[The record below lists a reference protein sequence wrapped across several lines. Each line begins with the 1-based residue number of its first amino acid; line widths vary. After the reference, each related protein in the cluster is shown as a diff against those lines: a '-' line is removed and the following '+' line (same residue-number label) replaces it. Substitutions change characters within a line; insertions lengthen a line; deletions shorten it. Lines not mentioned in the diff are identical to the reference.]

1 MDLHA
6 QGPAPWCA
14 AMKFLHLNFLPR
26 SSDAA
31 LLTLR
36 LWHGTSMLMLHGWGK
51 LMNYSALS
59 DTFGDPLGVG
69 KTTSL
74 LLVIFGEV
82 ICSVL
87 LILGLYT
94 RAAALGSALTMAT
107 AFWFAHGGKLKGA
120 GNGELAFIF
129 LGVFAAL
136 FIAGAGRFSLDA
148 KLGAKR

>member
-36 LWHGTSMLMLHGWGK
+36 LWHGTSLLMLHGWGK
-51 LMNYSALS
+51 LGL
-59 DTFGDPLGVG
+59 G

-74 LLVIFGEV
+74 LLAIFGEV

>member
-1 MDLHA
+1 MKLRA
-6 QGPAPWCA
+6 RRSAA
-14 AMKFLHLNFLPR
+14 SFRAMKFLHLNFLPR

-36 LWHGTSMLMLHGWGK
+36 LWHGTSMLVLHGWGK

-59 DTFGDPLGVG
+59 DTFGDPLGLG
-69 KTTSL
+69 KTPSL
-74 LLVIFGEV
+74 LLAIFGEV
-82 ICSVL
+82 VCSVL
-87 LILGLYT
+87 LMLGLYT

-107 AFWFAHGGKLKGA
+107 AFWFAHGGKLKGT

-129 LGVFAAL
+129 LGVFVAL

>member
-1 MDLHA
+1 
-6 QGPAPWCA
+6 
-14 AMKFLHLNFLPR
+14 MKFLHLNFLPR

-51 LMNYSALS
+51 LMNFSAMS
-59 DTFGDPLGVG
+59 DTFADPLGVG

-74 LLVIFGEV
+74 LLAIFGEV
-82 ICSVL
+82 VCSVL
-87 LILGLYT
+87 LMLGLYT
-94 RAAALGSALTMAT
+94 RAAALVSALTMAT
-107 AFWFAHGGKLKGA
+107 AFWLAHGGKLKGT

-129 LGVFAAL
+129 LGVFVAL